1 MTYPSF
7 RNLSFASSEEQNAFL
22 TIKTPP
28 LLRTEAVLL
37 PEWLFYSICFAQ
49 HSQLK
54 VIIQLSV

>member
-28 LLRTEAVLL
+28 FLGRR
-37 PEWLFYSICFAQ
+37 PSYCQNGFSI
-49 HSQLK
+49 
-54 VIIQLSV
+54 LSVLPSTVN